1 MLLLLLLLLLL
12 QAGFG
17 EFQVTQW
24 NGRRADAFA
33 THLKPAMGRPNLEV
47 RRALLLLLL
56 QIRHDSDAANAADVG
71 AQPRAGSVLCRGLQ
85 QSQPCRWGCIAAI

>member
-1 MLLLLLLLLLL
+1 MLFQTLILLLLLLCV

-47 RRALLLLLL
+47 CYVGCYIALEWQQL
-56 QIRHDSDAANAADVG
+56 
-71 AQPRAGSVLCRGLQ
+71 GLN
-85 QSQPCRWGCIAAI
+85 GC

>member
-1 MLLLLLLLLLL
+1 MLLLLLPPLLRL

-17 EFQVTQW
+17 DFQVTQW

-47 RRALLLLLL
+47 RLRC
-56 QIRHDSDAANAADVG
+56 
-71 AQPRAGSVLCRGLQ
+71 SVLCALLVLQ
-85 QSQPCRWGCIAAI
+85 WCCAV